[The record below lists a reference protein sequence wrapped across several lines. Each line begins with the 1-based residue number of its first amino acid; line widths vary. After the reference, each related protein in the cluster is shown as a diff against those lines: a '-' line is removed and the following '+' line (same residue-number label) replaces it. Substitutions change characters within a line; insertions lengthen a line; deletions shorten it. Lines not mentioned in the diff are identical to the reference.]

1 MSFVIDK
8 TIEIKAPASVV
19 WEVITDLAAYPQWN
33 PFVVACHSTL
43 KPGDAIDM
51 QVKLFAKPQK
61 QREWMREH
69 VPGRRLS
76 YSMTPAPLGALASAR
91 SHEVKAIGG
100 DRTRYQSHFELRG
113 WLLPLVRGIMGAKL
127 ETGFAGMTEGIRQRA
142 EILWAQRQTRG
153 A

>member
-8 TIEIKAPASVV
+8 SIEIRAPAGIV

-33 PFVVACHSTL
+33 PFVVECSSSL

-51 QVKLFAKPQK
+51 RVKLFAKAQK
-61 QREWMREH
+61 QREWMHEH

-76 YSMTPAPLGALASAR
+76 YRMKPAPLRALASAR

-113 WLLPLVRGIMGAKL
+113 WLLPLVRGMMGTRL
-127 ETGFAGMTEGIRQRA
+127 EAGFAGMTEGIRQRA
-142 EILWAQRQTRG
+142 ESLWAQRNTATG
-153 A
+153 